1 MNRHPLK
8 LTRLMLFARRAPIDR
23 TPAEV
28 GLEYEDVAF
37 KAGDGVGLKGWF
49 IPSKAESPAPA
60 IVFVHGWMW
69 NRLGNVAGQVPVDDR
84 DVDFLP
90 AARALHDAGFH
101 VLMYDVR
108 KHGESESGGGLV
120 SFGPLE
126 KRDFVGAVAYLR
138 SRPDVDGQRIGSL
151 GVSMGGTIALY
162 GAPECQP
169 IKAILALQPAKVTT
183 FNANFCRLE
192 FGRAGP
198 LVMMPPIEL
207 IYRAWRVTP
216 PSKQDPGAPAR
227 LARRHGRQVRPGHRR
242 PLRDDGGRR
251 GVRRGHAERRRAGRA
266 SSRRTAATTA
276 TGTSQS
282 AATRSRTSSLGT
294 FRRRHLRAQE
304 RVEGRRPAAA
314 CASS

>member
-28 GLEYEDVAF
+28 GLAYEDVAF

-49 IPSKAESPAPA
+49 IPSDAEGPAPV

-108 KHGESESGGGLV
+108 KHGESEAGPGLV
-120 SFGPLE
+120 TFGPLE
-126 KRDFVGAVAYLR
+126 KRDFTGAVAYLR

-162 GAPECQP
+162 GAPDCQP

-192 FGRAGP
+192 FGPAGP
-198 LVMMPPIEL
+198 LIMMPPIEL

-227 LARRHGRQVRPGHRR
+227 LLDGTVVKYVQGTGDRYGTMEDVEAFAAGTPTVDGPVVRFPSTGRYDGYRYVSECRDEIADFFTRHV
-242 PLRDDGGRR
+242 
-251 GVRRGHAERRRAGRA
+251 
-266 SSRRTAATTA
+266 
-276 TGTSQS
+276 
-282 AATRSRTSSLGT
+282 
-294 FRRRHLRAQE
+294 
-304 RVEGRRPAAA
+304 
-314 CASS
+314 

>member
-8 LTRLMLFARRAPIDR
+8 LTKLMLFARRAPIDR

-28 GLEYEDVAF
+28 GLSYEDVAF

-49 IPSKAESPAPA
+49 IPSGAESPGPA

-69 NRLGNVAGQVPVDDR
+69 NRLGNVAGKVPVDDR

-90 AARALHDAGFH
+90 AAKALHDAGFH

-108 KHGESESGGGLV
+108 KHGESEDGPGLV

-162 GAPECQP
+162 GAPDCQP

-183 FNANFCRLE
+183 FNTNFCRLE
-192 FGRAGP
+192 FGPAGP
-198 LVMMPPIEL
+198 LMMPPIEL

-216 PSKQDPGAPAR
+216 PSKPGSRPAGGV
-227 LARRHGRQVRPGHRR
+227 ARRHDRQVRPGHRR
-242 PLRDDGGRR
+242 QLRDDGGRR
-251 GVRRGHAERRRAGRA
+251 GFA
-266 SSRRTAATTA
+266 RRTPTVDGPVVKFPS
-276 TGTSQS
+276 TGRYDGYRYVSECRDEIADFFS
-282 AATRSRTSSLGT
+282 
-294 FRRRHLRAQE
+294 RHL
-304 RVEGRRPAAA
+304 
-314 CASS
+314 

>member
-28 GLEYEDVAF
+28 DLDYEDVSF

-49 IPSKAESPAPA
+49 IPAGTDGPAPA

-69 NRLGNVAGQVPVDDR
+69 NRLGNVAGQAPVDDR

-90 AARALHDAGFH
+90 AAKTLHDAGFH

-108 KHGESESGGGLV
+108 KHGESEAGPGLV
-120 SFGPLE
+120 TFGPLE
-126 KRDFVGAVAYLR
+126 KRDFTGAVAYLR

-162 GAPECQP
+162 GAPDCQP

-183 FNANFCRLE
+183 FNRNFCREE
-192 FGRAGP
+192 FGAIGP
-198 LVMMPPIEL
+198 VINAPVEY
-207 IYRAWRVTP
+207 IYRAWRMTP
-216 PSKQDPGAPAR
+216 PSQQDPGAPAKLLDGTVVKYVQGTGDR
-227 LARRHGRQVRPGHRR
+227 YGTMEDVETFAAGTPNVDGPVVRFPSTGRY
-242 PLRDDGGRR
+242 DGYRY
-251 GVRRGHAERRRAGRA
+251 VSERRDEIADFF
-266 SSRRTAATTA
+266 
-276 TGTSQS
+276 
-282 AATRSRTSSLGT
+282 TR
-294 FRRRHLRAQE
+294 H
-304 RVEGRRPAAA
+304 V
-314 CASS
+314 